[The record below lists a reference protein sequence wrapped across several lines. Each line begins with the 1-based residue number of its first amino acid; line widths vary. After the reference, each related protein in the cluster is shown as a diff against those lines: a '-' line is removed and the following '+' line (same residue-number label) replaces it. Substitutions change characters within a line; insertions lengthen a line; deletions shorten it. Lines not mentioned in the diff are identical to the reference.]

1 MNEALLSQLAS
12 RAQMEKEMVI
22 TWAAAMRSR
31 MGIARIVEEDNT
43 TLELEEED
51 EVPEEVKRSGISP
64 LEYFTEKKAKE
75 NLNNVDETED
85 DISESLDVDTNCEK
99 TNNVASTEENH
110 LEENDDSEID
120 VVNGG
125 PSRIEA
131 AEQKAQ
137 EDLESNTEVTGE
149 CNPKILR
156 PSENNSSQYGSENE
170 LKAADIEPK
179 VEEDAGEISIMEK
192 AARYDNMTR
201 ELEEMKS
208 KYDSLFKL
216 LAVKPEPKPVQQPWG
231 WNTPQQQ
238 GPYNPYPLHQPG
250 FYNLPYPPPDQGSI
264 YPSYTNYYPPPNYN
278 LPYPPVDN
286 GSIYPPTYHP
296 GYPPQPQN
304 NLPYPPALS
313 NFPTPFPPTPH
324 NDFQPQRPESTNQFS
339 LPYPSN
345 IQIGHGVGNLAF
357 FQQQFPT
364 PHAIEKP
371 VKKFEAAQNPPLTAC
386 TQSPTTAQTT
396 SSQPIPTPQPLS
408 EGACSTEPASKEEAC
423 LPPPA
428 EEEMSRVQEEASEDL
443 QQAETDGFSKTN
455 SESKEEDILE
465 EDEQQAETIVETG
478 VASLVNG
485 KDDEIIGADFEEG
498 AKTLNVKDNQEDTN
512 LTDSEL
518 YEEEEKMIENAIA
531 LCDTTVQLNDT
542 TILLDDTIAPKT
554 NTEDVLQ
561 DAAIGKD
568 DVECVTSEDNPAAE
582 KSAEANWDEIEGDK
596 DDLTGAIMVYTGAHN
611 LEDAVDEKE
620 EDLLSHEDQDIESF
634 IEQHKEES
642 HADNLGSWKDS
653 SKILNSTTNPEKDSN
668 QATDSRH
675 NVTKKKLDAPDE
687 KFDGE
692 TDDEDEDFF
701 ENDEVELSPEER
713 ERQELLMM
721 EKELKEEKAR
731 AKVEEEE
738 RKKKFA
744 LWRQRNEEFKIS
756 EKKRLEREKKERE
769 EKARMEA
776 EMRRKEMEALKL
788 KEAEARRERKL
799 REMEEQRRMKE
810 EIMRKKVEEETARQ
824 EEMRRREEEKRL
836 REEEKANRE
845 AARRLALEKSGK
857 QSRRDLMKN
866 LNKRP
871 QYHEEEEQGGDV
883 VKKRPRYQGGEEEVG
898 MERWAMFQNPQAK
911 RQQQDF
917 KMEEEGEEEIQ
928 EVPRE
933 RKGRVHTLFPPI
945 IPIFASTPAPMM
957 SKQFPGP
964 WPGSDPNQV
973 QGPHLRAGQGHLV
986 PPKKKKKPEKQTQPI
1001 IPNLPRGLPGIAI
1014 SKVGSN
1020 LI

>member
-1 MNEALLSQLAS
+1 M
-12 RAQMEKEMVI
+12 
-22 TWAAAMRSR
+22 
-31 MGIARIVEEDNT
+31 
-43 TLELEEED
+43 
-51 EVPEEVKRSGISP
+51 SG
-64 LEYFTEKKAKE
+64 
-75 NLNNVDETED
+75 
-85 DISESLDVDTNCEK
+85 
-99 TNNVASTEENH
+99 
-110 LEENDDSEID
+110 
-120 VVNGG
+120 
-125 PSRIEA
+125 
-131 AEQKAQ
+131 
-137 EDLESNTEVTGE
+137 
-149 CNPKILR
+149 
-156 PSENNSSQYGSENE
+156 
-170 LKAADIEPK
+170 
-179 VEEDAGEISIMEK
+179 
-192 AARYDNMTR
+192 
-201 ELEEMKS
+201 
-208 KYDSLFKL
+208 
-216 LAVKPEPKPVQQPWG
+216 
-231 WNTPQQQ
+231 
-238 GPYNPYPLHQPG
+238 
-250 FYNLPYPPPDQGSI
+250 
-264 YPSYTNYYPPPNYN
+264 
-278 LPYPPVDN
+278 
-286 GSIYPPTYHP
+286 
-296 GYPPQPQN
+296 
-304 NLPYPPALS
+304 
-313 NFPTPFPPTPH
+313 
-324 NDFQPQRPESTNQFS
+324 
-339 LPYPSN
+339 
-345 IQIGHGVGNLAF
+345 
-357 FQQQFPT
+357 
-364 PHAIEKP
+364 
-371 VKKFEAAQNPPLTAC
+371 
-386 TQSPTTAQTT
+386 
-396 SSQPIPTPQPLS
+396 
-408 EGACSTEPASKEEAC
+408 
-423 LPPPA
+423 
-428 EEEMSRVQEEASEDL
+428 VQEEVSEDL
-443 QQAETDGFSKTN
+443 QTGETDGLSKTN

-465 EDEQQAETIVETG
+465 EDEQQTETIVETE
-478 VASLVNG
+478 VASLVHG
-485 KDDEIIGADFEEG
+485 KDDEIIGTDFEEG
-498 AKTLNVKDNQEDTN
+498 TKTLNLKDNQEEET
-512 LTDSEL
+512 LTASEL

-568 DVECVTSEDNPAAE
+568 DADECVTNEDNTTAE
-582 KSAEANWDEIEGDK
+582 KSAEANWDEIEVDK
-596 DDLTGAIMVYTGAHN
+596 DDLAGAVMVYTGAHN
-611 LEDAVDEKE
+611 LEDAVAEKE
-620 EDLLSHEDQDIESF
+620 EDLLSHQDEDIESF
-634 IEQHKEES
+634 IEQHKEEN
-642 HADNLGSWKDS
+642 HADNLGSWKVS
-653 SKILNSTTNPEKDSN
+653 SKISNSTTNPEEASN

-675 NVTKKKLDAPDE
+675 NITKKKLDAPDE

-744 LWRQRNEEFKIS
+744 LFKQRNEEFKIS

-824 EEMRRREEEKRL
+824 EEMRRREEEKRQ

-845 AARRLALEKSGK
+845 AARRLAFEKSGK

-898 MERWAMFQNPQAK
+898 MERWALFQNPQAK
-911 RQQQDF
+911 RQQQEF
-917 KMEEEGEEEIQ
+917 KMEEEEGEEEIQ

-957 SKQFPGP
+957 PKQAPGP

-1014 SKVGSN
+1014 SKVGSI
-1020 LI
+1020 LIEIHKK

>member
-1 MNEALLSQLAS
+1 
-12 RAQMEKEMVI
+12 MVI
-22 TWAAAMRSR
+22 TWAAAMRRR
-31 MGIARIVEEDNT
+31 MGVGRIVEEDNT

-64 LEYFTEKKAKE
+64 LDYFMEKSTKE
-75 NLNNVDETED
+75 NQDNVDETED
-85 DISESLDVDTNCEK
+85 DISENLNDDTDFEK
-99 TNNVASTEENH
+99 TKNVASTEENH

-125 PSRIEA
+125 PSRIKA
-131 AEQKAQ
+131 AEQRAQ
-137 EDLESNTEVTGE
+137 EDLGNNADVTRE
-149 CNPKILR
+149 CDPKTLR
-156 PSENNSSQYGSENE
+156 PSETNSSQSGSENE

-208 KYDSLFKL
+208 KYDSLFKM

-231 WNTPQQQ
+231 WNPPHQQ

-278 LPYPPVDN
+278 LPYPPPDN

-296 GYPPQPQN
+296 GYPHQPQN

-345 IQIGHGVGNLAF
+345 IQIGLGAGNMAF
-357 FQQQFPT
+357 FQQQLPT
-364 PHAIEKP
+364 PQPIENP
-371 VKKFEAAQNPPLTAC
+371 VNKFEAAQNPPQTAC
-386 TQSPTTAQTT
+386 TQSPNTAQTT
-396 SSQPIPTPQPLS
+396 SSQETPTPQPLS
-408 EGACSTEPASKEEAC
+408 EGARSIQPASGEEAS
-423 LPPPA
+423 LSPPS
-428 EEEMSRVQEEASEDL
+428 EEEMSGVQEEVSEDL
-443 QQAETDGFSKTN
+443 QTAETDELSKTN

-465 EDEQQAETIVETG
+465 EEEQQSETIVETE
-478 VASLVNG
+478 VASLVHG
-485 KDDEIIGADFEEG
+485 KDDEIIGTDYEEG
-498 AKTLNVKDNQEDTN
+498 TKTLNLKDNQDETN

-554 NTEDVLQ
+554 NTENLLQ

-568 DVECVTSEDNPAAE
+568 DADECVTNEDNPTAE
-582 KSAEANWDEIEGDK
+582 KSAEANWDEIEVDK
-596 DDLTGAIMVYTGAHN
+596 DDLAGAVMVYTGAHN
-611 LEDAVDEKE
+611 LEDAVAEKE
-620 EDLLSHEDQDIESF
+620 EDLLSHQDEDIESF
-634 IEQHKEES
+634 IELHKDES
-642 HADNLGSWKDS
+642 QSDNLGSWKDS
-653 SKILNSTTNPEKDSN
+653 SKILNSTTNSEEDSN
-668 QATDSRH
+668 RATDSRH

-744 LWRQRNEEFKIS
+744 LLRQRNEEFKIR

-776 EMRRKEMEALKL
+776 ELRRKEMEALKL

-871 QYHEEEEQGGDV
+871 QYHEEEERGGDV

-898 MERWAMFQNPQAK
+898 VERWALFHNPQAK
-911 RQQQDF
+911 TQLQEF

-928 EVPRE
+928 EVPKE

-957 SKQFPGP
+957 PRQAPGP

-973 QGPHLRAGQGHLV
+973 QGPHLKAGQGHLV

-1014 SKVGSN
+1014 SKVGSI
-1020 LI
+1020 LIEIHKK